1 MISGRHFDK
10 LCSETGM
17 SDYETSSADD
27 MDIDLFENNLRT
39 GNQCRKCD
47 IPREIRGYYLHEL
60 KEQRG
65 LNSR

>member
-1 MISGRHFDK
+1 
-10 LCSETGM
+10 M

-60 KEQRG
+60 KDQRG